1 MEEKEI
7 AFIHDANT
15 DTKRAELL
23 EKVRNGIVRVLL
35 GSTEKMGTG
44 LNVQDKLIALHN
56 LDAPWRPAD
65 LTQRNGRI
73 LRQGNENDEISIF
86 NYITEQTFDAY
97 LWQILEQ
104 KQRYISQIMTG
115 RSALRSCED
124 VDEVVLQYAE
134 FKALAVSDPKIKR
147 KMEVDN
153 EVYRLQT
160 LKSAWKSE
168 HTDLQNKI
176 TVYYP
181 QEIKK
186 CTERIEHRKA
196 DAELYQK
203 EVPQEFSIT
212 LNHRLFDERTK
223 AGEYLK
229 MQMANLGHEAGD
241 TVSAGIY
248 AGLQV
253 MLKRGAFQD
262 VLLCLKGEGSYQVDA
277 GESALG
283 NITRLENLAE
293 KIPQYLKDEERKL
306 GELKEQFEAAKVQA
320 ERPFSEE
327 EKLSE
332 LLKEQVSLNLELEFV
347 DADEEG
353 TEKAGKSHGN
363 SIYRKLRKLAP
374 KLFEGTY
381 TYMKFKQDG
390 FDDLVLETIGENE
403 YSIAHYYT
411 QNGDRMR
418 DPEITF
424 MLDDTQRCIYAL
436 SYTQDNMGI
445 YYETVDRTEKQMED
459 LMGFFDQWMANIK
472 EQGFTLYKAYGE
484 DAEYTKE
491 EEHTEETGYT
501 VISADNLKQMNRF
514 DGEDMENER

>member
-1 MEEKEI
+1 
-7 AFIHDANT
+7 
-15 DTKRAELL
+15 
-23 EKVRNGIVRVLL
+23 
-35 GSTEKMGTG
+35 
-44 LNVQDKLIALHN
+44 
-56 LDAPWRPAD
+56 
-65 LTQRNGRI
+65 
-73 LRQGNENDEISIF
+73 
-86 NYITEQTFDAY
+86 
-97 LWQILEQ
+97 
-104 KQRYISQIMTG
+104 MTG

-124 VDEVVLQYAE
+124 AAEVVLQYAE

-186 CTERIEHRKA
+186 RIEHRKA

-381 TYMKFKQDG
+381 TYMKYKQDG

-501 VISADNLKQMNRF
+501 VISADDLKQMDRF